1 MWLQTNNMKKSGLFL
16 LFFSFIF
23 QLAVAQNFSAIV
35 KDSLTK
41 EPVYFASITN
51 LNNKKTVISNEKG
64 AFSIIVKPGD
74 ILSIASISYSFDTL
88 QINTKVLQQAQYII
102 YLHPLSKMLDE
113 VTVSAHKNYSA
124 YQLDSLHRRR
134 DFFATTTD
142 YSIPAVSNGNSGVGM
157 GINID
162 HFFGPDKR
170 KREAIK
176 LFSQMEQEHYI
187 NYRFNPT
194 FLKQYVTLPTGSL
207 LLFMETYRPTYK
219 WLRQHPHQEDLIYYI
234 NDKLKLF
241 LKK

>member
-1 MWLQTNNMKKSGLFL
+1 MKKFGLCFK
-16 LFFSFIF
+16 IF
-23 QLAVAQNFSAIV
+23 CLITHFATAQNFSAVI
-35 KDSLTK
+35 KDSMTK

-64 AFSIIVKPGD
+64 MFSIAAKPGD
-74 ILSIASISYSFDTL
+74 IISIASISYTFDTL
-88 QINTKVLQQAQYII
+88 HINIKLLQQAGYVI

-113 VTVSAHKNYSA
+113 VTVRSHKSYSA

-134 DFFATTTD
+134 DFFATTND
-142 YSIPAVSNGNSGVGM
+142 YTLPTVSNGNSGVGM

-162 HFFGPDKR
+162 HFFGLDKR
-170 KREAIK
+170 KREAIQ
-176 LFSQMEQEHYI
+176 LFNQMEQEHYI

-194 FLKQYVTLPTGSL
+194 FLKQYVTLPTNSL

-219 WLRQHPHQEDLIYYI
+219 WLRQHPHREDLVYYI

>member
-64 AFSIIVKPGD
+64 AFSIVAKPGD

>member
-1 MWLQTNNMKKSGLFL
+1 MKKSGLFL

-64 AFSIIVKPGD
+64 AFSIVAKPGD

>member
-1 MWLQTNNMKKSGLFL
+1 MKKFGLLFL
-16 LFFSFIF
+16 FSVSLL
-23 QLAVAQNFSAIV
+23 QLTFAQNFTATI
-35 KDSLTK
+35 KDRITN

-51 LNNKKTVISNEKG
+51 LNNKKTVLSNEKG
-64 AFSIIVKPGD
+64 IFSIAAKQGD

-88 QINTKVLQQAQYII
+88 QLNSNNLHKANYVI
-102 YLHPLSKMLDE
+102 YLHPLTKLLDE
-113 VTVSAHKNYSA
+113 VTVRANKNYST

-134 DFFATTTD
+134 DFFSTTND
-142 YSIPAVSNGNSGVGM
+142 YTIPTVSNGNSGVGM

-176 LFSQMEQEHYI
+176 LFNQMEQEHYI

-194 FLKQYVTLPTGSL
+194 ILKQYVTLPPDSL
-207 LLFMETYRPTYK
+207 LLFMETYRPSYK
-219 WLRQHPHQEDLIYYI
+219 WLRQHPHQEDLVYYI

-241 LKK
+241 LKQ

>member
-1 MWLQTNNMKKSGLFL
+1 MKKFGLCFK
-16 LFFSFIF
+16 IF
-23 QLAVAQNFSAIV
+23 CLITHFATAQNFSAVI
-35 KDSLTK
+35 KDSMTK

-64 AFSIIVKPGD
+64 LFSIAAKPGD
-74 ILSIASISYSFDTL
+74 IISIASISYTFDTL
-88 QINTKVLQQAQYII
+88 QINIKLLQQAGYVI

-113 VTVSAHKNYSA
+113 VTVRSHKSYSA

-134 DFFATTTD
+134 DFFATTND
-142 YSIPAVSNGNSGVGM
+142 YTLPTVSNGNSGVGM

-170 KREAIK
+170 KRETIQ
-176 LFSQMEQEHYI
+176 LFNQMEQEHYI

-194 FLKQYVTLPTGSL
+194 FLKQYVTLPTDSL
-207 LLFMETYRPTYK
+207 LLFMGTYRPTYK
-219 WLRQHPHQEDLIYYI
+219 WLRQHPHREDLIYYI